1 MQTRAASVTI
11 AALLVATL
19 TASTGC
25 GRPAGRPIQGDDAP
39 EAFVGQARLLEV
51 FSAQDGWLVSPLLEA
66 PSLASRV
73 AVWLS
78 TSPDAIG
85 EAVQLEARGYDE
97 RGAPLAWRPV
107 DITWDEGVQRV
118 GRVDLG
124 VLVDAIEV
132 RVPASQAERIA
143 GLVYSAVIPDV
154 TETEAAPSL
163 DATNVVEGGAAGV
176 SLHAL
181 DISGVEPRSA
191 WNARANGGCSSNT
204 NKDWITVHHSVSALQ
219 ANGARSDHAAAVR
232 GIQAYHMDGRG
243 YCDMG
248 YHFAATADGT
258 VWEGREARFLG
269 AHTGSHNTNN
279 AGIVFIGCFHPT
291 SDCNGLG
298 GTQPTQAQLNGGGA
312 AIGRIAAHYGI
323 TINANNVIG
332 HRDNP
337 DQGTACP
344 GDDLHDLL
352 PTLRSIASGGGSPP
366 ATSTGKVQGVVW
378 DLSVTTDAAQSEA
391 TGARRPGATISVSG
405 GGTTTA
411 RPGDSYWSFDLAPG
425 TYTFTA
431 SLAGYA
437 NASRE
442 VQVSA
447 GAALW
452 ASIGISPAASALD
465 LTVHVVDVDTGAPI
479 DNATVT
485 VTGADPAQTNA
496 SGSVL
501 FNLAAGDVSIAVS
514 AEGYEP
520 LTVSETLVAGVA
532 RTVDIELVSVA
543 VEDPEDPDGEE
554 PTGPDGNADPEGN
567 PNGIERITIL
577 PPMKAEGGCSS
588 TNASSTAP
596 IALLGLVALLARRR
610 RQ

>member
-1 MQTRAASVTI
+1 MQMRAASVTI
-11 AALLVATL
+11 ALALVAT
-19 TASTGC
+19 ACAKPTG
-25 GRPAGRPIQGDDAP
+25 RAIQGDDAP
-39 EAFVGQARLLEV
+39 EAFVGQSRLLEV
-51 FSAQDGWLVSPLLEA
+51 FSEEDGWLVSPVLQA

-78 TSPDAIG
+78 TSADAS
-85 EAVQLEARGYDE
+85 ELAVRIEARGWNE
-97 RGAPLAWRPV
+97 RGEPGAWHSV
-107 DITWDEGVQRV
+107 DITWHEGVQRV
-118 GRVDLG
+118 GRADLG
-124 VLVDAIEV
+124 ALVDAIEV
-132 RVPASQAERIA
+132 RVPVSQAERIA
-143 GLVYSAVIPDV
+143 GLVYSAVIPEAHELARDV
-154 TETEAAPSL
+154 EVSAI
-163 DATNVVEGGAAGV
+163 EGSAAGTSV
-176 SLHAL
+176 HAL
-181 DISGVEPRSA
+181 DISGVQPRSA
-191 WNARANGGCSSNT
+191 WNARASAGCSSNT

-219 ANGARSDHAAAVR
+219 ANGSLANHAAAVR

-298 GTQPTQAQLNGGGA
+298 GTQPTQAQLDGGGA
-312 AIGRIAAHYGI
+312 AIGRIAQHYGI
-323 TINANNVIG
+323 TINTSNVIG

-337 DQGTACP
+337 DQTTSCP

-352 PTLRSIASGGGSPP
+352 PTLRSIAQGGGAPPPP
-366 ATSTGKVQGVVW
+366 ASTGKVQGVVW
-378 DLSVTTDAAQSEA
+378 DLSVTTDATQSEA
-391 TGARRPGATISVSG
+391 TGARRPGATVSVSG

-411 RPGDSYWSFDLAPG
+411 RAGDSYWSFDLAPG

-431 SLAGYA
+431 SLDGYA

-442 VQVSA
+442 VQVTA
-447 GAALW
+447 GASLW

-465 LTVHVVDVDTGAPI
+465 LTVRVVDVDTGAAI

-485 VTGADPAQTNA
+485 VTGADPAQTNG
-496 SGSVL
+496 SGQVV
-501 FNLAAGDVSIAVS
+501 FNLAAGDVSITAS

-520 LTVSETLVAGVA
+520 LTINETLVAGTP
-532 RTVDIELVSVA
+532 RTVDIELVSTV
-543 VEDPEDPDGEE
+543 VEDPDEPDEPGDIEE

-567 PNGIERITIL
+567 PSGVERVTIL
-577 PPMKAEGGCSS
+577 PPMKAQGGCSS
-588 TNASSTAP
+588 TQGAG
-596 IALLGLVALLARRR
+596 ALLGLFALLMRRR
-610 RQ
+610 SRT

>member
-1 MQTRAASVTI
+1 MQMRAAPVTI
-11 AALLVATL
+11 TLALVVAATMLG
-19 TASTGC
+19 GC
-25 GRPAGRPIQGDDAP
+25 GRPAGTAIAGDDAP
-39 EAFVGQARLLEV
+39 EAFVGQARLFEV
-51 FSAQDGWLVSPLLEA
+51 FSEQDGWLVSPVLEA
-66 PSLASRV
+66 PTLASRV

-78 TSPDAIG
+78 TSTDAT
-85 EAVQLEARGYDE
+85 ELAVQLEARGFDE
-97 RGAPLAWRPV
+97 RGAPGAWIAV
-107 DITWDEGVQRV
+107 DVTWHDGVQRV
-118 GRVDLG
+118 GRAELG
-124 VLVDAIEV
+124 TLVDAIEV
-132 RVPASQAERIA
+132 RVPASQGERIA
-143 GLVYSAVIPDV
+143 GLVYSAVIPEV
-154 TETEAAPSL
+154 R
-163 DATNVVEGGAAGV
+163 DASVNEGDAIEGTAAGT
-176 SLHAL
+176 STHAL

-191 WNARANGGCSSNT
+191 WNARASAGCSTNT

-219 ANGARSDHAAAVR
+219 ANGTREDHAAAVR

-248 YHFAATADGT
+248 YHFAVTADGT
-258 VWEGREARFLG
+258 VWEAREARFLG

-312 AIGRIAAHYGI
+312 AIGRIAQHYGI
-323 TINANNVIG
+323 TINTSNVIG

-337 DQGTACP
+337 DQTTSCP

-352 PTLRSIASGGGSPP
+352 PTLRSIAQGGGAAP

-378 DLSVTTDAAQSEA
+378 DLSVTTDATQSEA
-391 TGARRPGATISVSG
+391 TGARRPGATVSVSG

-411 RPGDSYWSFDLAPG
+411 RAGDSYWSFDLAPG

-442 VQVSA
+442 VQVTA

-452 ASIGISPAASALD
+452 ASIGISPVSNAID

-485 VTGADPAQTNA
+485 VTGADPAQSNG
-496 SGSVL
+496 SGNVV
-501 FNLAAGDVSIAVS
+501 FNLTAGDVAITAS

-520 LTVSETLVAGVA
+520 LTVNETLVAGAA
-532 RTVDIELVSVA
+532 RTIDVELVSNV
-543 VEDPEDPDGEE
+543 VEDPEDPVDPEPGDGDE
-554 PTGPDGNADPEGN
+554 PEGPDENADPEGN
-567 PNGIERITIL
+567 PSDIERVSIL
-577 PPMKAEGGCSS
+577 PPMKATGGCSS
-588 TNASSTAP
+588 TNAAVAP
-596 IALLGLVALLARRR
+596 VALLGLLALRARRR
-610 RQ
+610 R